1 MANHSYKGFF
11 ISLVLGL
18 VCGLLLGW
26 WLCSRGQISTTAT
39 TTKVDTLKY
48 YKPIPL
54 PANELSS
61 KTLQLPKLIFA
72 PADTVVKTIVQTE
85 RGDSVEVSFPVEQRV
100 YQDSTYKAVIS
111 GAVVG
116 NRRPTLDYIETYN
129 RTTTSEVVFKPKKV
143 RPYIGASVGIL
154 GTWSVGVGGGLL
166 IKDHHAVGA
175 EYERIK
181 NDNLVK
187 LRYNYIF

>member
-1 MANHSYKGFF
+1 
-11 ISLVLGL
+11 
-18 VCGLLLGW
+18 
-26 WLCSRGQISTTAT
+26 
-39 TTKVDTLKY
+39 
-48 YKPIPL
+48 
-54 PANELSS
+54 
-61 KTLQLPKLIFA
+61 
-72 PADTVVKTIVQTE
+72 VVKTIVQTE
-85 RGDSVEVSFPVEQRV
+85 RGDSVEVSFPVEQRI
-100 YQDSTYKAVIS
+100 YQDSTYRAVVS

-129 RTTTSEVVFKPKKV
+129 RTTTSEVVLKPKKI
-143 RPYIGASVGIL
+143 RPYIGASVGIF

-175 EYERIK
+175 EYERMK